1 MKKIFAIGIV
11 LLMSISMLVMAGA
24 RTESSSGSGGV
35 TTIRVWTND
44 AHNKAE
50 CDKMVADFN
59 AGRGAQLGIK
69 VEYTV
74 YGADWQTA
82 MGIALENNAAPELFK
97 GISGMDNYWQ
107 QGKLLAWDEIPGI
120 NDILRDQEPYHR
132 NMTTMFGGKPY
143 SVAIY
148 GWSSGF
154 HYNKALL
161 QRAGFSAPPKT
172 WAEFEQQAIA
182 ISRLAPD
189 IYGYA
194 MPLVWSPD
202 FMYWLIEYAA
212 ANSIGHPY
220 YDHTTDSYKIV
231 DYAPYYEML
240 ARIREAGAMFPGMES
255 LSDDQQRAQFANGKI
270 GFIGGA
276 GWNVGVLYEQFPFP
290 NPNDWDYAP
299 LPVMDPNNVYKVPVS
314 AGASIFANA
323 QVKNDRDKL
332 NKVGEVIRLFVGPDT
347 QSLMFT
353 AGKNVPLRED
363 VIAKSAQAAR
373 PQWTSYGKAAGA
385 TITWLANPTTRLA
398 PEGADLTTVMA
409 QVLTGQIPRG
419 GIRAAFEDLDKRY
432 NAALQQAYQRG
443 QIKREDYFDP
453 AFAARMK
460 R

>member
-1 MKKIFAIGIV
+1 MRKILTIGLV
-11 LLMSISMLVMAGA
+11 MLFCISMTAMANG
-24 RTESSSGSGGV
+24 TQDEGGV

-59 AGRGAQLGIK
+59 KGTGARMGIN

-82 MGIALENNAAPELFK
+82 MGMALETGQEPDLFK
-97 GISGMDNYWQ
+97 GISGMENYWE
-107 QGKLLAWDEIPGI
+107 QGKLLSWDEIPGI
-120 NDILRDQEPYHR
+120 NDILKDQAPYHR
-132 NMTTMFGGKPY
+132 NMTTIFGGKPY

-172 WAEFEQQAIA
+172 WAEFEQMAIA
-182 ISRLAPD
+182 IGRLAPD

-194 MPLVWSPD
+194 MPLQWSPD
-202 FMYWLIEYAA
+202 FMYWIIEYAA
-212 ANSIGHPY
+212 ASSIGHPY
-220 YDHTTDSYKIV
+220 YNNTKDLYQTADF
-231 DYAPYYEML
+231 APYYEML

-255 LSDDQQRAQFANGKI
+255 LTDDQQRAQFAAGKI

-299 LPVMDPNNVYKVPVS
+299 LPVMNPNSVYAVPVS
-314 AGASIFANA
+314 TGASLFASSRIKSNP
-323 QVKNDRDKL
+323 DKL
-332 NKVGEVIRLFVGPDT
+332 RKVGEVIRLFVGPDT

-353 AGKNVPLRED
+353 AGKNVPLRAD

-373 PQWTSYGKAAGA
+373 PQWTSYGRAAGTTVA
-385 TITWLANPTTRLA
+385 WPANPTARLA
-398 PEGADLTTVMA
+398 PVGLDMTTVMA
-409 QVLTGQIPRG
+409 QILTGQIPRAS
-419 GIRAAFEDLDKRY
+419 IRSSLEDLDRRY

-443 QIKREDYFDP
+443 QIKREDYVDP
-453 AFAARMK
+453 TLEERM
-460 R
+460 RVR